1 VSFLS
6 AKKVCGLGGPVSEI
20 EMLYY
25 ALDEES
31 TDQKYTIYALIVAK
45 RVTES
50 VNDLA
55 MRSVG
60 AIARRFTLRIPVSP
74 LSTGSQFSSS
84 SCPMIVNGFI
94 CPLFKAWKEQ
104 GEGEGVQIEERTFR
118 FLGRLDQQVVN
129 LPAAAPYLT
138 TARNATLIGCM
149 EGRWCPES

>member
-104 GEGEGVQIEERTFR
+104 GEGEGVQIEAWTSRSAGSKSAGSSTLLNNCTQR
-118 FLGRLDQQVVN
+118 YTHWLHGGKVVSGE
-129 LPAAAPYLT
+129 LSSSS
-138 TARNATLIGCM
+138 
-149 EGRWCPES
+149 W